1 MMTYSHPT
9 KSGCKKGLA
18 VQNDIAEA
26 VVFWLQKMTHPY
38 ELELCCLD
46 LEDTLQKMTHPC
58 ELQLCCLDLDLENTL
73 QKMTHPCELELC
85 VALTLKILY
94 KRWPIP
100 VS

>member
-1 MMTYSHPT
+1 
-9 KSGCKKGLA
+9 
-18 VQNDIAEA
+18 
-26 VVFWLQKMTHPY
+26 MTHPC

-46 LEDTLQKMTHPC
+46 LEDTLQKMTHP
-58 ELQLCCLDLDLENTL
+58 LTLNNTL
-73 QKMTHPCELELC
+73 QKMTHPCELEQKMTHPLSYNF